1 MPRKKSVNR
10 YTLKI
15 YPERMARTAYRVIE
29 IDGSENLDTLCYTI
43 LFHFDFTFEHMYEF
57 SLDGRLFTDYTIICV
72 SDEGQP
78 TTDHVI
84 IDQLGLVKGSKFW
97 FHYDFGDDWVFV
109 ITVQKVTAAD
119 APEKPKL
126 LRSKGEVEQYPEWD
140 DDDDD
145 WDDEEE

>member
-15 YPERMARTAYRVIE
+15 YPNRMARTVYRVIE
-29 IDGSENLDTLCYTI
+29 IDGSENLNKLCDVI

-57 SLDGRLFTDYTIICV
+57 SLDGRLYTDDTIICE

-78 TTDHVI
+78 TTDLVT

-109 ITVQKVTAAD
+109 ITVQKVMPAVV
-119 APEKPKL
+119 PENPKL
-126 LRSKGEVEQYPEWD
+126 QRSKGEVEQYPA
-140 DDDDD
+140 
-145 WDDEEE
+145 WDDEDGAD